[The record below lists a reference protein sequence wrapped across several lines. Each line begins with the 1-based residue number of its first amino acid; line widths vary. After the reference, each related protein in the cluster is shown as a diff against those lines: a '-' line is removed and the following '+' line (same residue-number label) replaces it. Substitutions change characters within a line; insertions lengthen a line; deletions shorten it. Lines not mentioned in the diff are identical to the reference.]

1 MIIIAAGRALYGP
14 ESVPAVCRPIQR
26 LRRHIHDIGI
36 VGIRENFAEVPV
48 PCYAVILR
56 GPLPSGSRVIR
67 AVQAARFFL
76 SFQYEIDAA
85 ATHSGGDGD
94 ASPSPVAGGKTVP
107 SDLCPGDSAVD
118 RFIYTTARTKHRPLL
133 PGLSNYLP
141 QSGIDHAGIFRFES
155 QIHSA
160 GKVVLVQ
167 HLLPRLA
174 AVHGTQNPALLV
186 RPEFMPD
193 RSHQHDVRVPRLPP
207 HQTNVA

>member
-85 ATHSGGDGD
+85 APHSRGNGH
-94 ASPSPVAGGKTVP
+94 ASASPVAGGKTLP
-107 SDLCPGDSAVD
+107 RDLCPRASALCRLVS
-118 RFIYTTARTKHRPLL
+118 TTPPTKHRP
-133 PGLSNYLP
+133 P
-141 QSGIDHAGIFRFES
+141 
-155 QIHSA
+155 
-160 GKVVLVQ
+160 
-167 HLLPRLA
+167 
-174 AVHGTQNPALLV
+174 
-186 RPEFMPD
+186 
-193 RSHQHDVRVPRLPP
+193 
-207 HQTNVA
+207 

>member
-85 ATHSGGDGD
+85 PAHSGGDGD
-94 ASPSPVAGGKTVP
+94 ATPSPHPARTTVP
-107 SDLCPGDSAVD
+107 
-118 RFIYTTARTKHRPLL
+118 
-133 PGLSNYLP
+133 
-141 QSGIDHAGIFRFES
+141 
-155 QIHSA
+155 
-160 GKVVLVQ
+160 
-167 HLLPRLA
+167 
-174 AVHGTQNPALLV
+174 PALL
-186 RPEFMPD
+186 PAYSPA
-193 RSHQHDVRVPRLPP
+193 PP
-207 HQTNVA
+207 F